1 MLSLDRALF
10 KELSINFT
18 KFDYLENYSFIHNY
32 FKIWKNPPMGYAF
45 PDRKWS
51 KLNRKKKQR
60 NIRHFWHTAK
70 LINYFKKSSNG
81 ICIAWPKVV
90 KIKSKKKNS
99 ATYDI
104 FGTQQSWLT
113 ISKNP
118 RMGYALPDRKWSK
131 LNRKKTAQHS
141 TFLAHSK
148 ID

>member
-32 FKIWKNPPMGYAF
+32 FKIWKNPPIGYAF

-51 KLNRKKKQR
+51 KLNRKKNSATFDIFGTQQSWLTISKNPPMGYALPDRKWSKLNRKKKKQR

-90 KIKSKKKNS
+90 KIKPKKNS
-99 ATYDI
+99 ATFDI
-104 FGTQQSWLT
+104 FGTQ
-113 ISKNP
+113 
-118 RMGYALPDRKWSK
+118 
-131 LNRKKTAQHS
+131 
-141 TFLAHSK
+141 
-148 ID
+148 